1 MYSLDIL
8 LGVVGGLSS
17 IVWGFIALI
26 FNGYEEFKL
35 QNSLISKIYPVQKT
49 SYDPKSK
56 ANKSYTEQQQHAQ
69 RSMIKSIFT

>member
-17 IVWGFIALI
+17 IVWGFFALI

-35 QNSLISKIYPVQKT
+35 QNSLISNIYPTQQKIYNPEHRADQ
-49 SYDPKSK
+49 S
-56 ANKSYTEQQQHAQ
+56 
-69 RSMIKSIFT
+69 